1 MSIPKEPRQIMINL
15 MYLVLTALLAL
26 NVSNEILN
34 AFRTL
39 STSIDDSNKS
49 IDART
54 AELYAAIKASE
65 KEAGQAEKVRP
76 FRERADEVVKK
87 SDEMWKYLEEWKKKV
102 IMAGGGYSHEEPTM
116 PDKPDNI
123 DATTTLL
130 VEQKGGTE
138 LQKKIT
144 EMRQFLL
151 SQLPTDSAAMSPV
164 MPVKVVP
171 AIKNHDHNPTG
182 DWNIGNFEHMP
193 TIAAIAMFSKF
204 QNDVRSS
211 EAMVIKRLAELAHA
225 KDLKYDTVAAV
236 AVPKTTYAL
245 QGDKIEATILL
256 AAFNKSNQPTVAIS
270 QGGGEK
276 KPAKNGV
283 IEWATTASGTGLQT
297 VKGTITLET
306 PEQGKLTRPWSFDYM
321 VGTSGAS
328 LQLDK
333 MNVFYIGVPNPVT
346 VSAAGYTIEDVYLKL
361 PPGGTATENSAAG
374 KGHYNI
380 ECTTPNPNF
389 VVDIMA
395 KPKDRN
401 AADVKI
407 SSMPVRVKY
416 IPDPVAYLMGKK
428 EGAMSAGQF
437 KVAIAPQAVLEKF
450 EFEAKFQITEFT
462 VSILPKGG
470 DYVQGMTCK
479 APGGARFS
487 DNKDLLTWQS
497 RVKPGDRVFIEGI
510 KGIGPDKKPRSL
522 NSIILTLN

>member
-39 STSIDDSNKS
+39 STSIDKSNRS

-54 AELYAAIKASE
+54 NDLYAQIKASE
-65 KEAGQAEKVRP
+65 KEPGQAEKVRP
-76 FRERADEVVKK
+76 YRERADEVVKR
-87 SDEMWKYLEEWKKKV
+87 SDEMVKYFEEWKKKV
-102 IMAGGGYSHEEPTM
+102 VMGAGGYSKEEPNM
-116 PDKPDNI
+116 PDKMDNI

-130 VEQKGGTE
+130 VEQGGGTD
-138 LQKKIT
+138 LQKKIR
-144 EMRQFLL
+144 ELRKFYLE
-151 SQLPTDSAAMSPV
+151 QLPADSGALSPFMPLV
-164 MPVKVVP
+164 VEPVKP
-171 AIKNHDHNPTG
+171 NHDHNPKG

-193 TIAAIAMFSKF
+193 AIAALALFSKF
-204 QNDVRSS
+204 ENDVRSS

-225 KDLKYDTVAAV
+225 RDLKYDTVAAV

-245 QGDKIEATILL
+245 VGDKIEATILL
-256 AAFNKSNQPTVAIS
+256 AAFNKSNQPTIAIS
-270 QGGGEK
+270 QGGGNK

-283 IEWATTASGTGLQT
+283 IEWETTAAGTGLQT

-306 PEQGKLTRPWSFDYM
+306 PEQGKLTKPWTFDYM
-321 VGTSGAS
+321 VGTTGAS

-346 VSAAGYTIEDVYLKL
+346 VSAAGYSVEDVYLKL
-361 PPGGTATENSAAG
+361 PPGGTATENTALG

-380 ECTTPNPNF
+380 ECTTVNPNF

-395 KPKDRN
+395 KSKDRSQG
-401 AADVKI
+401 DIKI
-407 SSMPVRVKY
+407 SSMPVRVKS
-416 IPDPVAYLMGKK
+416 IPDPVVYLMGIR
-428 EGAMSAGQF
+428 EGAMGAGKF
-437 KVAIAPQAVLEKF
+437 RVAIAPQAILEKF
-450 EFEAKFQITEFT
+450 EFEAKFKVTEFT

-470 DYVQGMTCK
+470 DYVQGLVCK
-479 APGGARFS
+479 NPAGARFS
-487 DNKDLLTWQS
+487 DNKDLLMWQN
-497 RVKPGDRVFIEGI
+497 RVKPGDRIFIEGI
-510 KGIGPDKKPRSL
+510 KGVGPDNKTRPL

>member
-39 STSIDDSNKS
+39 STSIDDSNKA

-54 AELYAAIKASE
+54 AELYRAIKESE
-65 KEAGQAEKVRP
+65 KEPGQAEKVRP

-102 IMAGGGYSHEEPTM
+102 IIAGGGYSKEEPNM

-130 VEQKGGTE
+130 VEQRGGTE

-144 EMRQFLL
+144 EMRQFFL
-151 SQLPTDSAAMSPV
+151 SQLPKDSAMLSPV
-164 MPVKVVP
+164 MPIKVVA

-193 TIAAIAMFSKF
+193 SIAAMAMFSKF

-211 EAMVIKRLAELAHA
+211 EAMVIKRLAELSHA
-225 KDLKYDTVAAV
+225 RDLKYDTVAAV
-236 AVPKTTYAL
+236 AVPKTTYAI
-245 QGDKIEATILL
+245 QGETIEATILL
-256 AAFNKSNQPTVAIS
+256 AAFNKGNQPTIAIS

-283 IEWATTASGTGLQT
+283 IEWSTKATGTGLQT

-321 VGTSGAS
+321 VGSTGAS

-333 MNVFYIGVPNPVT
+333 MNVFYIGVKNPVT
-346 VSAAGYTIEDVYLKL
+346 VSAAGYSLEDVYLKM
-361 PPGGTATENSAAG
+361 PPGGTATENTSAG
-374 KGHYNI
+374 RGHYDI
-380 ECTTPNPNF
+380 DVTTPNAAF
-389 VVDIMA
+389 VVDIMGRPKA
-395 KPKDRN
+395 KGG
-401 AADVKI
+401 ADVKI
-407 SSMPVRVKY
+407 AS
-416 IPDPVAYLMGKK
+416 
-428 EGAMSAGQF
+428 MSARVLKIPNPTAVILGKDGGYMSASQF
-437 KVAIAPQAVLEKF
+437 RVAIAPQALLKDFVF
-450 EFEAKFQITEFT
+450 DAKFQVIEFSM
-462 VSILPKGG
+462 SILPKGK
-470 DYVQGMTCK
+470 DYVTGMTCK
-479 APGGARFS
+479 NPNGARFA
-487 DNKDLLTWQS
+487 DNKDMVNWQNQA
-497 RVKPGDRVFIEGI
+497 KPGDRVFIEDI
-510 KGIGPDKKPRSL
+510 YAIGPDRIRRKL
-522 NSIILTLN
+522 NSINLTLN